1 MTHLRT
7 LAGTI
12 ASAVTLP
19 AIAGASLP
27 VLQADTA
34 SVAVFEIEGSP
45 AEMSAGTDWFGSSTQ
60 TLFSLV
66 ENLNTVA
73 YDSEFAGVVIR
84 LRDAALTTTQV
95 EELTAAIANVRSNGK
110 KVHVFSDVYGASD
123 LQLAAASDGA
133 VLQAGG
139 MISLPGLYMEEMY
152 LADALEWA
160 GVNAQLIQVGD
171 YKGAN
176 EQMTRSAPS
185 PQWDENISGLLD
197 SMYENQRSALA
208 SGYGFNQS
216 RLDEAYE
223 RAWWANG
230 ETGIETGLIAAEVD
244 VPEIKPWLAET
255 YGVDSVE
262 WVSDPY
268 TVSQQSLNT
277 ANPLALFTQLMSPP
291 TAQRATEPTVAVL
304 HINGTIVDG
313 DSSPG
318 GGLLGGGQ
326 TTGSRTIRNA
336 IEQIIKDDYIE
347 GVVVRIDSPGGSAM
361 ASEVMWQGLQR
372 LKEHKP
378 VWVSVGSM
386 AASGGYYT
394 LVAGDKV
401 YVNPSSIVGSIGV
414 VGGKYS
420 TDALYDKL
428 KINTVS
434 RSRGPRADLMA
445 SSPWDESQQSLIRQ
459 KMSETY
465 DLFASRVAQGRPEA
479 DLDAIAE
486 GRLFTGSDAIGLNM
500 ADELGGLEV
509 AITDMAAGLGIAP
522 DAVIHYPAPP
532 SFEEMLQSMFG
543 GMVKAP
549 NAGSATPIIAPVR
562 EIMGPE
568 RFDAIVDQLNALT
581 LLRDEPVLLV
591 SPRAIHIR

>member
-1 MTHLRT
+1 MTNLRT

-12 ASAVTLP
+12 ASALALP
-19 AIAGASLP
+19 GMASAPLP
-27 VLQADTA
+27 VVQADSA
-34 SVAVFEIEGSP
+34 SVAVFEIEGTP

-60 TLFSLV
+60 TLFNLV

-95 EELTAAIANVRSNGK
+95 EELSAAIANVRSNGK
-110 KVHVFSDVYGASD
+110 KVHVYSDVYGASD
-123 LQLAAASDGA
+123 IQLAAASDGA
-133 VLQAGG
+133 ILQAGG
-139 MISLPGLYMEEMY
+139 MVSLPGIYMEEMY
-152 LADALEWA
+152 LADALQWA

-176 EQMTRSAPS
+176 EQMTRSEPS
-185 PQWDENISGLLD
+185 PEWDQNISGLLD
-197 SMYENQRSALA
+197 SLYENQRAALA
-208 SGYGFNQS
+208 SGFGFTQDQ
-216 RLDEAYE
+216 LDSAYE
-223 RAWWANG
+223 RAWWADG
-230 ETGIETGLIAAEVD
+230 DTGISTGLIAAEVD
-244 VPEIKPWLAET
+244 LPEIRPWLAET
-255 YGVDSVE
+255 YGVESVE
-262 WVSDPY
+262 WVTDPY
-268 TVSQQSLNT
+268 TVSQQTLNT
-277 ANPLALFTQLMSPP
+277 ANPLALFSQLMAPP
-291 TAQRATEPTVAVL
+291 ASRRATEPTVAVL

-313 DSSPG
+313 DSTPG
-318 GGLLGGGQ
+318 GGLLGAGQ
-326 TTGSRTIRNA
+326 TTGSRTVRNA
-336 IEQIIKDDYIE
+336 IEEIIKDDYIE

-361 ASEVMWQGLQR
+361 ASEVMWRGLQR

-428 KINTVS
+428 KINTVA
-434 RSRGPRADLMA
+434 RARGPRADLMS
-445 SSPWDESQQSLIRQ
+445 SSPWDESQQALIRS
-459 KMSETY
+459 KMTETY

-479 DLDAIAE
+479 DLSRVAE
-486 GRLFTGSDAIGLNM
+486 GRLFTGSDAIELHM
-500 ADELGGLEV
+500 ADAIGGLEV

-532 SFEEMLQSMFG
+532 SFEEMLENLFG
-543 GMVKAP
+543 GMVRAP
-549 NAGSATPIIAPVR
+549 GTTVAAPMLAPVR

-568 RFDAIVDQLNALT
+568 RFDALASQLNALT